1 MEKHAR
7 RLARFEAAS
16 NAENRNYMTAMCM
29 VCSHRD
35 TAAVELV
42 RDGRRMTERI
52 ATRSVM
58 NWSPY
63 ITERMLDTAN
73 IRLLADGIG
82 YMTGV
87 TTPKRT
93 APGLWK
99 NSGIRRP

>member
-1 MEKHAR
+1 
-7 RLARFEAAS
+7 
-16 NAENRNYMTAMCM
+16 MTAMCM

-42 RDGRRMTERI
+42 RDGRRLTERI

-58 NWSPY
+58 DWSPY

-73 IRLLADGIG
+73 IRMVADGIG

-87 TTPKRT
+87 NYTKADGARIME
-93 APGLWK
+93 